1 MLLFVASVSFPRQG
15 FVGVYNA
22 AVGTVQDGHNTTAFD
37 IGSWGITALEN
48 SPSQGGVAFSDSIS
62 LLCDQKDVN
71 QLYGMLIAGS
81 EGGTFSNPNDTAL
94 LSPLPLCRDDMSECP
109 RGRAGMLQGAARWSK
124 LARTCPQITGVI
136 IDDFWT
142 NINVNAPPAP
152 PPSDSCAACP
162 ANSSHIYGS
171 FSGGFYC
178 CPWPTTAGHCVKPS
192 DASDVS
198 AIRPRLPPECCL
210 YPGFGTGRYS
220 GCQGLPRCGTNPTN
234 ATPCGQTRP
243 LSPGDIA
250 DLKAALQGKP
260 LLPGGGSGTPA
271 VNHSAP
277 ALTPQL
283 QLLVVTYE
291 RQIPQLANQSLLE
304 RRLIDGISFWISGPD
319 QDQQY
324 ANLTRYVTECRE
336 LLGPTRPI
344 LTGGYL
350 THSHTGWLA
359 PAPFYDLLHQSI
371 DLYAAGTAQGFFVFA
386 GTSLHAMNASLWAEW
401 ALPSRLQSAY
411 FSLLGSAAVTIVDA
425 ATGEPVV
432 GALVNVTFGAAT
444 HVTSKR
450 SGHDGTVGFGGWAGA
465 SASLVPAHIVRVSA
479 AGFESQTAGVTLQ
492 AGATVKTR
500 VALSPAMPSSLP
512 PSSSSSSSPPPPPPS
527 QPPPPPSNGTRAFYV
542 LFSEQVDA
550 PTWPAKVCQNN
561 GRGPQ
566 GGECVDARSYTNGVF
581 IASPQNFT
589 AAHVARVKASVPGS
603 SVLAYFDF
611 GDAPL
616 AQSASC
622 PFCRGHIMGDR
633 PGRNCSTTYK
643 CGPSD
648 FLSALQRTF
657 APELA
662 VHDITDGLPGTM
674 VESYPG
680 LAKYVW
686 SSRLASLLAAFLADW
701 LLSQH
706 FDGLYLDGYV
716 EPDRVDFHQCALHA
730 EGCQSF
736 IKPGRTYDVNGD
748 GKPDSAEQVYGQY
761 FAWAPAFVAMVRARL
776 GARAVLL
783 ANSAGSI
790 SDTSLSGITIE
801 MEACAGA
808 LGGPGKCADALEA
821 QKAASL
827 AAGHQPL
834 SVLWLTHSES
844 IPPQKQC
851 EEVAALQRQYPFALA
866 GTDFFDGSHIVC

>member
-1 MLLFVASVSFPRQG
+1 MFPILSIAVPRQG
-15 FVGVYNA
+15 MVGVYNA
-22 AVGTVQDGHNTTAFD
+22 AVGTVADGHNTSAFD

-48 SPSQGGVAFSDSIS
+48 SVSQDGVAFSDSIA

-71 QLYGMLIAGS
+71 QLFGMLIAGS
-81 EGGTFSNPNDTAL
+81 EGGAFSNLNDTAL
-94 LSPLPLCRDDMSECP
+94 LAPLPLCRSDMSECP
-109 RGRAGMLQGAARWSK
+109 RGRAGMLQGAARFSE
-124 LARTCPQITGVI
+124 LARTRCPQITGVI

-142 NINVNAPPAP
+142 NLNPNAPPAP
-152 PPSDSCAACP
+152 PPSNSSCAACP
-162 ANSSHIYGS
+162 ANASHVYGS
-171 FSGGFYC
+171 FFGGFFC
-178 CPWPTTAGHCVKPS
+178 CPWLPTGGHCVKPP
-192 DASDVS
+192 DVS
-198 AIRPRLPPECCL
+198 PLRPRSRLECCL
-210 YPGFGTGRYS
+210 FPGFGSGTYS

-243 LSPGDIA
+243 LSPADMA

-260 LLPGGGSGTPA
+260 LLPGGGVSGTAA

-283 QLLVVTYE
+283 QLLAVTYE
-291 RQIPQLANQSLLE
+291 GQISLLANQSLIE
-304 RRLIDGISFWISGPD
+304 RQILDGVSFWISGPH
-319 QDQQY
+319 QNARY
-324 ANLTRYVTECRE
+324 ANLTRYVAKCRE
-336 LLGPTRPI
+336 LLGPTRPV

-350 THSHTGWLA
+350 THSHTGWLP
-359 PAPFYDLLHQSI
+359 PAPFYDLLRQSI
-371 DLYAAGTAQGFFVFA
+371 AMYAAGAAQGFFLFA
-386 GTSLHAMNASLWAEW
+386 GTSLHAMNASLWAQW
-401 ALPSRLQSAY
+401 ALPSRLQRAY
-411 FSLLGSAAVTIVDA
+411 FSLLGGAAVTVVDA
-425 ATGEPVV
+425 ATGEPLA

-450 SGHDGTVGFGGWAGA
+450 TRHDGTVGFGGWAGA
-465 SASLVPAHIVRVSA
+465 SASLVPAPPHTVRVSA
-479 AGFESQTAGVTLQ
+479 AGFEAQTVGVTLQ
-492 AGATVKTR
+492 ADTTVRAR
-500 VALSPAMPSSLP
+500 VAMRPTTTPSSLP
-512 PSSSSSSSPPPPPPS
+512 TSPFSSSPPPPPA
-527 QPPPPPSNGTRAFYV
+527 NGTRAFYV

-581 IASPQNFT
+581 VASPQNFT

-616 AQSASC
+616 AQSAEC
-622 PFCRGHIMGDR
+622 PFCRSHIMGDR
-633 PGRNCSTTYK
+633 PGRNCSTTYT
-643 CGPSD
+643 CGPSA
-648 FLSALQRTF
+648 FLRALQSTF

-662 VHDITDGLPGTM
+662 VHDITGGAPGVM

-686 SSRLASLLAAFLADW
+686 SKRLASLLATFLSDW
-701 LLSQH
+701 LLEH
-706 FDGLYLDGYV
+706 GFDGLYLDGYV
-716 EPDRVDFHQCALHA
+716 EPDRVDFHRCALHA

-736 IKPGRTYDVNGD
+736 IKPGRTYDVDGD
-748 GKPDSAEQVYGQY
+748 GKPDSAAQVYGQY

-776 GARAVLL
+776 GAGAVML

-790 SDTSLSGITIE
+790 SDTSLSGVTIE
-801 MEACAGA
+801 MEACVGA
-808 LGGPGKCADALEA
+808 LGGPAKCADALEA
-821 QKAASL
+821 QRAASL

-834 SVLWLTHSES
+834 SVLWLTHSDS
-844 IPPQKQC
+844 VPPQKQC
-851 EEVAALQRQYPFALA
+851 EEVAALQQTYPWVQA